1 MAEVDYEEERRL
13 AESLFPTMTPAQRQ
27 IAGAGALPTVDPN
40 DRRMRQMQMP
50 QIDTGFVP
58 PSNLRE
64 GVTNF
69 VQNAIVQPLKYGL
82 YLDESPQR
90 RGQRLSNQYKGLQIQ
105 EFQQELSR
113 REQLVAALSPYFP
126 GEQQR
131 ILATLPT
138 EQLADLA
145 TERRGQFGQLSGAPK
160 GTFGQTNVFTGEVD
174 IAIEPTPL
182 QQDIAAAG
190 GAKQLAAQK
199 AAGVTAEEEAKAD
212 VEIANIQ
219 PLAYQQRLAGRF
231 TARMDAG
238 DVARTKLKP
247 LRLLQQLLRD
257 GISTGAGQEQ
267 LMGIRNI
274 MSTLGF
280 DVQTI
285 GEQEIFGALTKR
297 LALAVR
303 NPAGGE
309 GMPGSMSNSD
319 RDFLVAT
326 VPGLALTEQ
335 GNAYLLIVMERQLQ
349 RDIELAKLAEQH
361 FRENRTHEG
370 FQQKASDYA
379 EANPMFDDIRADVE
393 AIIAENEAAKRGVI
407 VGDGDPQP
415 PGAD

>member
-361 FRENRTHEG
+361 FRENGTHEG

>member
-1 MAEVDYEEERRL
+1 MAEVDFEEERRL

-27 IAGAGALPTVDPN
+27 IAGASSAQALPMVDPN
-40 DRRMRQMQMP
+40 DRRMRQIQMP

-90 RGQRLSNQYKGLQIQ
+90 KGQRLSNQYKNLQIQ

-126 GEQQR
+126 DAQKR

-138 EQLADLA
+138 EELADLA
-145 TERRGQFGQLSGAPK
+145 TNMRGNFGQLTGAPK
-160 GTFGQTNVFTGEVD
+160 GTFGQTNTFTGEVD

-190 GAKQLAAQK
+190 GAEELAALK

-219 PLAYQQRLAGRF
+219 PLVYQQRLADRF

-285 GEQEIFGALTKR
+285 GKQEIFGALTKR

-319 RDFLVAT
+319 REFLVAT
-326 VPGLALTEQ
+326 VPGLELTEQ

-361 FRENRTHEG
+361 FRENGTHEG

-379 EANPMFDDIRADVE
+379 EANPMFDDIKADVKE
-393 AIIAENEAAKRGVI
+393 IIAANEAGKKRRRGN
-407 VGDGDPQP
+407 PQP
-415 PGAD
+415 PGN

>member
-13 AESLFPTMTPAQRQ
+13 AETLFPTMTPAQRQ

-90 RGQRLSNQYKGLQIQ
+90 KGQRLSNQYKGLQIQ

-126 GEQQR
+126 DAQKR
-131 ILATLPT
+131 ILTTLPT
-138 EQLADLA
+138 EELADLA
-145 TERRGQFGQLSGAPK
+145 TNMRGGFGQLRGAPK
-160 GTFGQTNVFTGEVD
+160 GTFGQTKLFTGEVD
-174 IAIEPTPL
+174 IAIEPSPL

-190 GAKQLAAQK
+190 GADNLNNLK

-212 VEIANIQ
+212 AEISKVE
-219 PLAYQQRLAGRF
+219 PLAYRNRLAKRF
-231 TARMDAG
+231 EARMSAG
-238 DVARTKLKP
+238 DSARAKIKNV
-247 LRLLQQLLRD
+247 RLMQQLLRE
-257 GISTGAGQEQ
+257 GLATGAGQEQ
-267 LMGIRNI
+267 LMGFRNL
-274 MSTLGF
+274 MSSVGF
-280 DVQTI
+280 DVDTI
-285 GEQEIFGALTKR
+285 GEQELFGALTKR
-297 LALAVR
+297 LALEVR
-303 NPAGGE
+303 NPAGGA
-309 GMPGSMSNSD
+309 GMPGSMSDGD

-326 VPGLALTEQ
+326 VPGLAKTEQ
-335 GNAYLLIVMERQLQ
+335 GNAYLLIVMERQLE
-349 RDIELAKLAEQH
+349 RDIELSRLAEQH
-361 FRENRTHEG
+361 FRENGTHEG
-370 FQQKASDYA
+370 FQQKAAAYA

-393 AIIAENEAAKRGVI
+393 AIIAANEAGKKGRTGTPQAA
-407 VGDGDPQP
+407 GDS
-415 PGAD
+415 